1 MVRVSYIYYH
11 INPFLRVHIILAW
24 CLLELR
30 RNDPLKVDRSDP
42 LKLGCDEFTTIV
54 GEEMGGGKKVAHRRD
69 RLHCGIYAHAAWYSG
84 AARHPYPNSLPG

>member
-1 MVRVSYIYYH
+1 MTRRRWAQGPAEVRSQGPAEGGH
-11 INPFLRVHIILAW
+11 K
-24 CLLELR
+24 
-30 RNDPLKVDRSDP
+30 DPLKVDRSDP